1 MYSLYQALL
10 SQHPR
15 QLIPVRCAEQTIM
28 QLHRYFEDVVLE
40 NGLSALVIESLPLM
54 EERTL
59 RDISRVRDVGRAANR
74 AFFFVDAE
82 DALNELPLRAREQ
95 DREPALLK
103 RVTSQQPSE
112 RFVVIA
118 DSRFSA
124 LIATRPNEQEEDDT
138 GGDEVIWSFE
148 PDIVYSALE
157 YLMARV
163 TAEGHF
169 QAMAFAAA
177 VKSSM
182 PKATSLQLTVSV
194 TTKLARLL
202 QEQAGREIAINR
214 IATAIRSSLEL
225 GSILQ
230 TTVDEVGRALNVQ
243 HCALR
248 VEGEAGAPTLTHCY
262 YRDRTGDDK
271 AEELELM
278 GDLDAYTSR
287 LSRRH
292 MNYVLDG
299 RSEPDSQDT
308 QQIRPLAVVPLI
320 YRERFMG
327 VLLVRSDNE
336 ARIWQ
341 ENEVLLLRTV
351 SDQVTVAVNHAR
363 LFAQMQQQAL
373 TDALTGCVNRRSFE
387 MQLERDMQLAMRMR
401 QSLSLILLD
410 LDNFKLVNDT
420 HGHDAGDLALRM
432 LADGLREEL
441 RGVNTAA
448 RYGGEEFAIILPQ
461 AGLDGASIVA
471 ERLRARIESME
482 VPGIGYIT
490 ASFGVATFPQHA
502 TSRSTL
508 IVNADR
514 ALYQAKHSGRNR
526 VCVASHLAGSADG
539 SVIQLEDDVVG
550 EEAPM
555 ENALEGA
562 DNDGHLEH
570 LEHLDNL
577 EDLAPVVAAQAS
589 TIDLSDPEEELDIPL
604 YL

>member
-15 QLIPVRCAEQTIM
+15 QLIPVRCAEQTIT

-54 EERTL
+54 EERTM
-59 RDISRVRDVGRAANR
+59 RDIARIRDVGRAANR
-74 AFFFVDAE
+74 AFFFVDAA
-82 DALNELPLRAREQ
+82 DALNELPLRLKEQ
-95 DREPALLK
+95 EREPVLLK
-103 RVTSQQPSE
+103 RVASPQGAE

-118 DSRFSA
+118 DARFSA
-124 LIATRPNEQEEDDT
+124 LIATMPSKPETDDA

-169 QAMAFAAA
+169 QANAFATA
-177 VKSSM
+177 VKTSM

-248 VEGEAGAPTLTHCY
+248 VEGEAGQPVLTHCY
-262 YRDRTGDDK
+262 FRDRVSDDST
-271 AEELELM
+271 EEVELM

-287 LSRRH
+287 LSSRYRD
-292 MNYVLDG
+292 YVLDG
-299 RSEPDSQDT
+299 RSEPASQDT

-320 YRERFMG
+320 YHERFMG
-327 VLLVRSDNE
+327 ILLVRSDNE

-410 LDNFKLVNDT
+410 LDNFKKVNDT
-420 HGHDAGDLALRM
+420 HGHDAGDIALRM

-441 RGVNTAA
+441 RGVDTAA
-448 RYGGEEFAIILPQ
+448 RYGGEEFAVILPQ
-461 AGLDGASIVA
+461 AGLEGASIVA
-471 ERLRARIESME
+471 ERLRARVESME
-482 VPGIGYIT
+482 VPGIGHIT

-514 ALYQAKHSGRNR
+514 ALYQAKHLGRNR
-526 VCVASHLAGSADG
+526 VCLASSIAGGTGGDA
-539 SVIQLEDDVVG
+539 IQLEDAVN
-550 EEAPM
+550 EETPVAAAPDND
-555 ENALEGA
+555 NALPVS
-562 DNDGHLEH
+562 NVPPLVI
-570 LEHLDNL
+570 
-577 EDLAPVVAAQAS
+577 APVS
-589 TIDLSDPEEELDIPL
+589 LIDVSDPEEEMDIPL

>member
-1 MYSLYQALL
+1 MHSLYQALL

-15 QLIPVRCAEQTIM
+15 QLIPVRCAEQTIT

-40 NGLSALVIESLPLM
+40 NSLSALVIESLSLQ

-59 RDISRVRDVGRAANR
+59 RDISRIRDVGRAAQR
-74 AFFFVDAE
+74 AFFFVEAA
-82 DALNELPLRAREQ
+82 DALNGLPLRLKDQ
-95 DREPALLK
+95 DREPVLLK
-103 RVTSQQPSE
+103 RAASSKGAE

-118 DSRFSA
+118 DARFSA
-124 LIATRPNEQEEDDT
+124 LIATMPSEKEDDEA

-169 QAMAFAAA
+169 QATAFSTA
-177 VKSSM
+177 VKTSM

-248 VEGEAGAPTLTHCY
+248 VEGEAGQPVLTHCY
-262 YRDRTGDDK
+262 FRDRLSKDNS
-271 AEELELM
+271 EEVELM

-287 LSRRH
+287 LSRRYK
-292 MNYVLDG
+292 NFVLDG

-320 YRERFMG
+320 YHERFMG
-327 VLLVRSDNE
+327 ILLVRSDNQ

-410 LDNFKLVNDT
+410 LDNFKKVNDT
-420 HGHDAGDLALRM
+420 HGHAAGDIALRM

-441 RGVNTAA
+441 RGVDTAA

-471 ERLRARIESME
+471 ERLRARIEGME
-482 VPGIGYIT
+482 VPGIGHIT
-490 ASFGVATFPQHA
+490 ASFGVATFPLHA

-526 VCVASHLAGSADG
+526 VCAASRDVGDADG
-539 SVIQLEDDVVG
+539 EVIQLEDDVN
-550 EEAPM
+550 EETPIESAQDIASNAAPPIITPIP
-555 ENALEGA
+555 L
-562 DNDGHLEH
+562 
-570 LEHLDNL
+570 
-577 EDLAPVVAAQAS
+577 
-589 TIDLSDPEEELDIPL
+589 IDVSDPEEELDIPL

>member
-15 QLIPVRCAEQTIM
+15 QLIPVRCAEQTVA

-40 NGLSALVIESLPLM
+40 NNLSALVIESLPLM

-59 RDISRVRDVGRAANR
+59 RDLARVRDVGRAANR
-74 AFFFVDAE
+74 AFFFVDAG
-82 DALNELPLRAREQ
+82 DALNELPLRVKDQ
-95 DREPALLK
+95 DREPVLLK
-103 RVTSQQPSE
+103 RTTSQKLAE

-118 DSRFSA
+118 DARFSA
-124 LIATRPNEQEEDDT
+124 LIATMPSEQEESEVAEV
-138 GGDEVIWSFE
+138 EVIWSFE

-169 QAMAFAAA
+169 QATAFATA
-177 VKSSM
+177 VKTSM

-225 GSILQ
+225 DSILQ

-248 VEGEAGAPTLTHCY
+248 VEGEAGLPGLTHCY
-262 YRDRTGDDK
+262 FRDTVNHD
-271 AEELELM
+271 EEMLELM
-278 GDLDAYTSR
+278 GDLDAYSSR
-287 LSRRH
+287 LSGRYK
-292 MNYVLDG
+292 NYVLDG
-299 RSEPDSQDT
+299 RADADIHESQP
-308 QQIRPLAVVPLI
+308 IRPLAVVPLI
-320 YRERFMG
+320 YHERFMG
-327 VLLVRSDNE
+327 TLLVRSDNPS
-336 ARIWQ
+336 RVWQ

-401 QSLSLILLD
+401 QPLSLILLD
-410 LDNFKLVNDT
+410 LDKFKSVNDT
-420 HGHDAGDLALRM
+420 YGHDAGDIALRM
-432 LADGLREEL
+432 LADTLREEL
-441 RGVNTAA
+441 RGVDTAA

-461 AGLDGASIVA
+461 AGIDGAAIVA

-482 VPGIGYIT
+482 VPVIGHIT
-490 ASFGVATFPQHA
+490 ASFGVATFPLHA

-508 IVNADR
+508 IVTADR
-514 ALYQAKHSGRNR
+514 ALYQAKNAGRNR
-526 VCVASHLAGSADG
+526 VCVVSDTAGSADDEA
-539 SVIQLEDDVVG
+539 IHLEDTASEDAPAEKAPDLDAEPVVVSPVVVLDSSEAE
-550 EEAPM
+550 EEA
-555 ENALEGA
+555 
-562 DNDGHLEH
+562 
-570 LEHLDNL
+570 
-577 EDLAPVVAAQAS
+577 
-589 TIDLSDPEEELDIPL
+589 DIPF

>member
-15 QLIPVRCAEQTIM
+15 QLIPVRCAEQTIT
-28 QLHRYFEDVVLE
+28 QLHRYFEDVMLE
-40 NGLSALVIESLPLM
+40 NNLSALVIESLPLM

-59 RDISRVRDVGRAANR
+59 RDLARVRDVGRAANR
-74 AFFFVDAE
+74 AFFFVDAR
-82 DALNELPLRAREQ
+82 DALNELPLRVKDQ
-95 DREPALLK
+95 DREPVLLK
-103 RVTSQQPSE
+103 RTTIQKTAE

-118 DSRFSA
+118 DARFSA
-124 LIATRPNEQEEDDT
+124 LIATMPNEREDDE
-138 GGDEVIWSFE
+138 GGADEVIWSFE

-169 QAMAFAAA
+169 QANAFAAA

-225 GSILQ
+225 GSVLQ

-248 VEGEAGAPTLTHCY
+248 VEGEAGQPPLTHCY
-262 YRDRTGDDK
+262 FRDPLNGNN

-278 GDLDAYTSR
+278 SDLDAYSSR
-287 LSRRH
+287 LSGRYRD
-292 MNYVLDG
+292 YVLDG
-299 RSEPDSQDT
+299 RCDATDMHESQS
-308 QQIRPLAVVPLI
+308 ILPLAVVPLI
-320 YRERFMG
+320 YHERFMG
-327 VLLVRSDNE
+327 VLMVRSDDPV
-336 ARIWQ
+336 RVWQ

-387 MQLERDMQLAMRMR
+387 MQLERDMQLAMRVS
-401 QSLSLILLD
+401 QPLSLILLD
-410 LDNFKLVNDT
+410 LDNFKAVNDT
-420 HGHDAGDLALRM
+420 HGHDAGDIALRM

-441 RGVNTAA
+441 RGVDTAA

-461 AGLDGASIVA
+461 AGLDGAAIVA
-471 ERLRARIESME
+471 ERLRARIENME
-482 VPGIGYIT
+482 VPGIGHIT
-490 ASFGVATFPQHA
+490 ASFGVSTFPLHA

-508 IVNADR
+508 IVTADR
-514 ALYQAKHSGRNR
+514 ALYLAKHTGRNR
-526 VCVASHLAGSADG
+526 VCMASDEAIGADDET
-539 SVIQLEDDVVG
+539 IQLEEDGSAELPAAAVEEMSDTTSGVPAVVIIETG
-550 EEAPM
+550 DA
-555 ENALEGA
+555 
-562 DNDGHLEH
+562 
-570 LEHLDNL
+570 
-577 EDLAPVVAAQAS
+577 
-589 TIDLSDPEEELDIPL
+589 EEELDVPL